1 MNHACQSFRRSVSRR
16 SFLRIGG
23 LGLCG
28 LGALDVFGARQRALA
43 AAYEGVKLHE
53 PKAKQLLVVWLAGG
67 PPHTDMFDMK
77 PDSPAA
83 YRSMYKPISTNVDG
97 LQVCDLMP
105 KLAKLADKYC
115 VIRSVTTMNKPGDHA
130 RAPMYWL
137 TGNPRLPS
145 GTDEYPMYGSV
156 ISKLRPGPR
165 DLPSFSV
172 LGKIDHHIN
181 NSIANSFLGP
191 AHTPFIFDPLQQKDD
206 IAKMLTP
213 QLELP
218 SFERNADLLKAVDR
232 RLRTQDRLDPVIE
245 GLDKHQQT
253 AFDMLRSPRLREALD
268 LSKEPDDIVKR
279 YTASDPAKLEYTNDG
294 NTKHYLMA
302 RRLIE
307 AGVPVVHFSFG
318 YWDWH
323 GKNFSTG
330 RRMIPRFDTAF
341 SALLEDLDQ
350 RGLLDTTIVL
360 ALGEM
365 GRKPKFDNGDDPGR
379 DHWDYAQF
387 AIAAGGGF
395 KGGTVVG
402 ATDKLGEQVTDKF
415 YKIESFGATLYHLMG
430 IDPESRVMTASNRP
444 VGLIAEPAPLI
455 KEALA

>member
-1 MNHACQSFRRSVSRR
+1 
-16 SFLRIGG
+16 
-23 LGLCG
+23 
-28 LGALDVFGARQRALA
+28 
-43 AAYEGVKLHE
+43 
-53 PKAKQLLVVWLAGG
+53 
-67 PPHTDMFDMK
+67 
-77 PDSPAA
+77 
-83 YRSMYKPISTNVDG
+83 
-97 LQVCDLMP
+97 MP
-105 KLAKLADKYC
+105 RLAKMADKYC

-156 ISKLRPGPR
+156 VSKLRPGPA
-165 DLPSFSV
+165 DLPSFAV
-172 LGKIDHHIN
+172 LNKIDHHIN

-191 AHTPFIFDPLQQKDD
+191 AHAPFIFDPLQQKDD
-206 IAKMLTP
+206 IARMLTP
-213 QLELP
+213 QMELP
-218 SFERNADLLKAVDR
+218 AFDRNVDLLKLVDR
-232 RLRTQDRLDPVIE
+232 RLRTQDALDPAIE
-245 GLDKHQQT
+245 GLDKYQQT

-268 LSKEPDDIVKR
+268 LSKEKEETIKR
-279 YTASDPAKLEYTNDG
+279 YTAADPAKIDYTNDG
-294 NTKHYLMA
+294 NSKHFLMA

-307 AGVPVVHFSFG
+307 AGVPVVHFSYG

-330 RRMIPRFDTAF
+330 KRMIPKFDAAF
-341 SALLEDLDQ
+341 SSLLEDLDQ
-350 RGLLDTTIVL
+350 RGLLKTTIVL

-365 GRKPKFDNGDDPGR
+365 GRKPKYDKGDDPGR

-387 AIAAGGGF
+387 AICAGGGF

-402 ATDKLGEQVTDKF
+402 ATDKLGEQVTDNF

-430 IDPESRVMTASNRP
+430 IDPESRVTTAGNRP
-444 VGLIAEPAPLI
+444 VSLIAEHAPII

>member
-1 MNHACQSFRRSVSRR
+1 MNTACSSFRRASRR
-16 SFLRIGG
+16 DFLRIGG

-28 LGALDVFGARQRALA
+28 LGALDVIGARQTALA
-43 AAYEGVKLHE
+43 AAYQGIKLRA
-53 PKAKQLLVVWLAGG
+53 PKAKQLLVVWMAGG

-77 PDSPAA
+77 PQSPSGYASPYNA
-83 YRSMYKPISTNVDG
+83 ISTNVAG
-97 LQVCDLMP
+97 LQVCEHMP
-105 KLAKLADKYC
+105 KLAKMADKYC

-145 GTDEYPMYGSV
+145 GTDDYPMYGSV
-156 ISKLRPGPR
+156 LSKLRPGPK
-165 DLPSFSV
+165 DLPTFAV
-172 LGKIDHHIN
+172 LNKIDHHIG

-191 AHTPFIFDPLQQKDD
+191 AHAPLIFDPLQQKDD
-206 IAKMLTP
+206 IAKMLKP

-218 SFERNADLLKAVDR
+218 SFERNADLLKALDR
-232 RLRTQDRLDPVIE
+232 RLRTQDQLDPVIA
-245 GLDKHQQT
+245 GLDKHQQI

-268 LSKEPDDIVKR
+268 LSQATEATLQR
-279 YTASDPAKLEYTNDG
+279 YTANDPAKIDYTNDG
-294 NTKHYLMA
+294 NSKHFLMA

-307 AGVPVVHFSFG
+307 AGVPVVHFSYG

-330 RRMIPRFDTAF
+330 RRMIPKFDAAF
-341 SALLEDLDQ
+341 SSLLEDLDQ

-365 GRKPKFDNGDDPGR
+365 GRKPKFDNGTDPGR

-395 KGGTVVG
+395 RGGTVVG
-402 ATDKLGEQVTDKF
+402 ETDKLGEQVTDKF
-415 YKIESFGATLYHLMG
+415 YKVESFGATLYHLLG
-430 IDPESRVMTASNRP
+430 IDPETRLSTLNNRP
-444 VGLIAEPAPLI
+444 VSLIAEPAPII

>member
-1 MNHACQSFRRSVSRR
+1 MNTACSSFRRASRR
-16 SFLRIGG
+16 DFLRIGG

-28 LGALDVFGARQRALA
+28 LGALDVISARQSALA
-43 AAYEGVKLHE
+43 AAYQGIKLRA
-53 PKAKQLLVVWLAGG
+53 PKAKQLLVVWMAGG

-77 PDSPAA
+77 PQSPTGYA
-83 YRSMYKPISTNVDG
+83 SPYKAISTNVAG
-97 LQVCDLMP
+97 LQVCEHMP
-105 KLAKLADKYC
+105 KLAKMADKYC

-156 ISKLRPGPR
+156 LSKLRPGPK
-165 DLPSFSV
+165 DLPTFAV
-172 LGKIDHHIN
+172 LNKIDHHIG

-191 AHTPFIFDPLQQKDD
+191 AHAPLIFDPLQQKDD
-206 IAKMLTP
+206 IAKMLKP

-218 SFERNADLLKAVDR
+218 SFERNADLLKALDR
-232 RLRTQDRLDPVIE
+232 RLRTQDQLDPVIA
-245 GLDKHQQT
+245 GLDQHQQT

-268 LSKEPDDIVKR
+268 LSKETEATLQR
-279 YTASDPAKLEYTNDG
+279 YTANDPAKIDYTNDG
-294 NTKHYLMA
+294 NSKHFLMA

-307 AGVPVVHFSFG
+307 AGVPVVHFSYG

-330 RRMIPRFDTAF
+330 RRMIPKFDAAF
-341 SALLEDLDQ
+341 SSLLEDLDQ
-350 RGLLDTTIVL
+350 RGLLATTIVL

-365 GRKPKFDNGDDPGR
+365 GRKPKFDNGTDPGR

-395 KGGTVVG
+395 RGGTVVG
-402 ATDKLGEQVTDKF
+402 ETDKLGEQVTDKF
-415 YKIESFGATLYHLMG
+415 YKVESFGATLYHLLG
-430 IDPESRVMTASNRP
+430 IDPETRLHTLNNRP
-444 VGLIAEPAPLI
+444 VSLIAEPAPII